1 MIFLS
6 FVTFRTTEVVLY
18 GIFALFIS
26 TTTIDWL
33 MRSLNIS
40 KLAFIITDKGQ
51 EIAELLI
58 STSPRGV
65 TLVDVKGV
73 YSNAPKKMMICALKE
88 SEIPDF
94 QKNIAKRQAG
104 VYYLFRVATDCRKWI
119 LYI

>member
-94 QKNIAKRQAG
+94 PKKYCKETSRRL
-104 VYYLFRVATDCRKWI
+104 LFIQSRNR
-119 LYI
+119 L